1 MNNLNINNL
10 KRFKD
15 YLVIENEKS
24 KVVFSTAE
32 EKTTLLFSFS
42 ITK

>member
-1 MNNLNINNL
+1 MNNLNIKNL

-24 KVVFSTAE
+24 KVVFNSRR
-32 EKTTLLFSFS
+32 K
-42 ITK
+42 

>member
-1 MNNLNINNL
+1 MNNLNIKNL

-24 KVVFSTAE
+24 KVVFQQQKKIE
-32 EKTTLLFSFS
+32 VLIDIQKME
-42 ITK
+42 